1 MRSAARPISLVVCFL
16 LASTAAFAQET
27 AIAGVVR
34 DSSGAV
40 LPGVTVEASSPA
52 LIEKSRTAVTDGSGQ
67 YRIIALVPGIYTVTF
82 SLEGFNRSVRE
93 GIELRAETILPV
105 NAELRV
111 GALAESVTVT
121 GTSPVVDLQTV
132 SSVTVMTREIL
143 DVAPISRNLQ
153 TVGILIPGTSLQG
166 SAQAVTRD
174 VGGSSQG
181 DQYPLT
187 YRGSTA
193 SVTSVDGMRVSVVVA
208 SGQYG
213 LFQNDGGR
221 PGDQLQHRRRFGGD
235 GTGWP
240 SHQCRATGRR
250 QYLQGHRQQQL
261 HGRRWLERL
270 QPGRRPQRTRDH
282 VGEPDPPCVRLQ
294 PGVRWTHQ
302 ARSLLVPHH
311 GTLVGRHQDGHR
323 HLLRRRS
330 AVPGCTRPI
339 RVTKGTTTAGR
350 PASSIA

>member
-1 MRSAARPISLVVCFL
+1 MRSAARPISLAVCFL
-16 LASTAAFAQET
+16 LASTAALAQET

-187 YRGSTA
+187 YRGSNCVGDVGGRDA
-193 SVTSVDGMRVSVVVA
+193 RQRRRRLRPIRPVPERR
-208 SGQYG
+208 
-213 LFQNDGGR
+213 GR

-235 GTGWP
+235 GHRLAFASTSCHERAAIP
-240 SHQCRATGRR
+240 SG
-250 QYLQGHRQQQL
+250 
-261 HGRRWLERL
+261 
-270 QPGRRPQRTRDH
+270 
-282 VGEPDPPCVRLQ
+282 
-294 PGVRWTHQ
+294 
-302 ARSLLVPHH
+302 AR
-311 GTLVGRHQDGHR
+311 
-323 HLLRRRS
+323 
-330 AVPGCTRPI
+330 
-339 RVTKGTTTAGR
+339 
-350 PASSIA
+350 